1 MGAAYSR
8 GRPHLA
14 PPTLSF
20 PVVFLWHQR
29 GKWKW
34 KEPSSVFWEDY
45 QAFIEN
51 GANSQKFWWGWSGW
65 GTHVNPWLFHSN
77 VWQNSLQKK
86 KKNWWGWATLWG
98 MEVIQMFV
106 PFLFCHCTFILNE
119 FWVLSLHVL
128 STSVERKIPS
138 PTDVF
143 SYEPKVASFSHNT
156 VFIYA
161 LIDTNIPKTI
171 CK

>member
-34 KEPSSVFWEDY
+34 KEQSSVFWEDY

-51 GANSQKFWWGWSGW
+51 GANFQKF
-65 GTHVNPWLFHSN
+65 
-77 VWQNSLQKK
+77 
-86 KKNWWGWATLWG
+86 WWGWATLWG

-161 LIDTNIPKTI
+161 FIDTNIPKTT